1 MTTIKTVKAQAKG
14 LEGFYIE
21 TKVGNHTVYVDQ
33 TKDGGGQ
40 DKAPTPLDYTF
51 VALAGCLITI
61 GKIVAFQQK
70 INLRGMEVSVEGDLN
85 LDVLRGKEMN
95 ERSGFKHIQVHM
107 SVDADITQEEKEK
120 FAHEV
125 ERRCPVS
132 DNLLNTTPMEV
143 MVH

>member
-1 MTTIKTVKAQAKG
+1 MAALKTVKAQAKG

-21 TKVGNHTVYVDQ
+21 AKVGNHTVFVDQ
-33 TKDGGGQ
+33 ARDGGGM

-51 VALAGCLITI
+51 VALASCLITI

-70 INLRGMEVSVEGDLN
+70 INLRGMEVSVEGGLN

-95 ERSGFKHIQVHM
+95 ERSGFKSIQIQM
-107 SVDADITQEEKEK
+107 SIDADMTQEEKEK

-132 DNLLNTTPMEV
+132 DNLLNTTPLEV